1 MEKHPVLYS
10 YRRCPYAMRA
20 RMAIA
25 YSGIQVEQREIV
37 FWDKP
42 DAMLEA
48 SPKGTVPVLILTDG
62 KVIDE
67 SRDIMLWALN
77 NLNSEAQ
84 SNTDHTPQGGIKA
97 WLFNENSLHEKEL
110 NDWIDLCDNEFKP
123 HLDHYKY
130 ADRFP
135 EQSKE
140 SYREQGCEFLIRIE
154 NQLKENSKTGN
165 HVEFGLIENRVSMAD
180 IALFPFVR
188 QFVNVD
194 KEWFSETHYIYV
206 KRWLKQN
213 LESKWFLA
221 IMKNRPVWQPEHQPL
236 WVDEPELTNKAEFT
250 TKANLKSLF

>member
-37 FWDKP
+37 FWEKP
-42 DAMLEA
+42 AAMLEA
-48 SPKGTVPVLILTDG
+48 SPKGTVPVLILSDG
-62 KVIDE
+62 NVIDE

-77 NLNSEAQ
+77 NMNPEAQ

-97 WLFNENSLHEKEL
+97 WLSSESSLFEKEV
-110 NDWIDLCDNEFKP
+110 NYWIDLCDNEFKQ

-140 SYREQGCEFLIRIE
+140 SYREKGCEFLTRIE
-154 NQLKENSKTGN
+154 NQLEKNSKVGN
-165 HVEFGLIENRVSMAD
+165 YAELGLIENRVSMAD

-194 KEWFSETHYIYV
+194 KEWFSEPGYAYV

-213 LESKWFLA
+213 LESGLFAA
-221 IMKNRPVWQPEHQPL
+221 IMKNRPVWQPGHKPL
-236 WVDEPELTNKAEFT
+236 WVDEPELSNKAELT
-250 TKANLKSLF
+250 AKAISEFVL

>member
-42 DAMLEA
+42 VQMLDA
-48 SPKGTVPVLILTDG
+48 SPKGTVPVLILSDG

-77 NLNSEAQ
+77 DMQ
-84 SNTDHTPQGGIKA
+84 QKSNADHTQKGGIKA
-97 WLFNENSLHEKEL
+97 WLFNENSLFEKVL
-110 NDWIDLCDNEFKP
+110 NDWIDLCDNEFKR

-140 SYREQGCEFLIRIE
+140 SYREQGCEFLTRIE
-154 NQLKENSKTGN
+154 NQLEENSQSGN
-165 HVEFGLIENRVSMAD
+165 HAEIGLIENRVSMAD

-194 KEWFSETHYIYV
+194 KEWFSETDYVYV

-213 LESKWFLA
+213 LESKWFTA
-221 IMKNRPVWQPEHQPL
+221 IMKNRPVWQIGQQPL
-236 WVDEPELTNKAEFT
+236 WVDEPDFTNKAEFT
-250 TKANLKSLF
+250 AKANSKCVI

>member
-42 DAMLEA
+42 AEMLEA
-48 SPKGTVPVLILTDG
+48 SPKGTVPVLILSDG
-62 KVIDE
+62 HVIDE

-77 NLNSEAQ
+77 NMNSEAQ
-84 SNTDHTPQGGIKA
+84 KNADHTPQGGINA
-97 WLFNENSLHEKEL
+97 WLFNENSLHEKEV
-110 NDWIDLCDNEFKP
+110 NDWIDLCDNEFKR

-135 EQSKE
+135 EQSKD
-140 SYREQGCEFLIRIE
+140 SYREQGCEFLTLIE
-154 NQLKENSKTGN
+154 NTLKENSTAGN
-165 HVEFGLIENRVSMAD
+165 QTEFGLVDNRISMAD

-194 KEWFSETHYIYV
+194 KKWFSETDYV
-206 KRWLKQN
+206 HVKGWLKQN
-213 LESKWFLA
+213 LESKWFIA
-221 IMKNRPVWQPEHQPL
+221 IIKNRPVWQLGQQPL
-236 WVDEPELTNKAEFT
+236 WVDEPELMNKADFT
-250 TKANLKSLF
+250 AKANLKSLF

>member
-42 DAMLEA
+42 AAMLEA

-62 KVIDE
+62 TVIDE

-77 NLNSEAQ
+77 NTSSEIK
-84 SNTDHTPQGGIKA
+84 SNTDHTPKGGIKA
-97 WLFNENSLHEKEL
+97 WLFNENSLFEKTI
-110 NDWIDLCDNEFKP
+110 NDWIDLCDNEFKQ

-140 SYREQGCEFLIRIE
+140 SYREQGCGFLTMIE
-154 NQLKENSKTGN
+154 NQLEKNSQAGN
-165 HVEFGLIENRVSMAD
+165 QTELGLIENRVSMAD

-194 KEWFSETHYIYV
+194 KEWFSAEDYVYV
-206 KRWLKQN
+206 KRWLNHN
-213 LESKWFLA
+213 LESKWFTA
-221 IMKNRPVWQPEHQPL
+221 IMKNRPVWQPGHEPL
-236 WVDEPELTNKAEFT
+236 WVDEPELSNKAEFT
-250 TKANLKSLF
+250 AKANSKVEL

>member
-20 RMAIA
+20 RMAIV

-42 DAMLEA
+42 IQMLEA
-48 SPKGTVPVLILTDG
+48 SPKGTVPVLILSDG

-77 NLNSEAQ
+77 NMKHTSHTGQ
-84 SNTDHTPQGGIKA
+84 S
-97 WLFNENSLHEKEL
+97 WLFKENSLLEKKV

-135 EQSKE
+135 EQNAE
-140 SYREQGCEFLIRIE
+140 SYRDKGCEFLTSIE
-154 NQLKENSKTGN
+154 KTLEENSKNGN
-165 HVEFGLIENRVSMAD
+165 QVELGLIENSLSMAD

-188 QFVNVD
+188 QFANVD
-194 KEWFSETHYIYV
+194 KEWFSETHYVYV

-213 LESKWFLA
+213 LESECFKA
-221 IMKNRPVWQPEHQPL
+221 VMKNRPVWLPDHQPL
-236 WVDEPELTNKAEFT
+236 WVDEPELSNKADFT
-250 TKANLKSLF
+250 AKAHVK

>member
-37 FWDKP
+37 FWEKP
-42 DAMLEA
+42 AAMLEA
-48 SPKGTVPVLILTDG
+48 SPKGTVPVLILADG

-67 SRDIMLWALN
+67 SRDIMIWALSN
-77 NLNSEAQ
+77 ANSEIK
-84 SNTDHTPQGGIKA
+84 SNADQA
-97 WLFNENSLHEKEL
+97 WLFNENGLLEKAI
-110 NDWIDLCDNEFKP
+110 NDWIDLCDNDFKQ

-140 SYREQGCEFLIRIE
+140 SYRHQGCEFLARIE
-154 NQLKENSKTGN
+154 NTLGDNSRSDN
-165 HVEFGLIENRVSMAD
+165 QSELGLIENRVSMAD
-180 IALFPFVR
+180 IALFPFIR

-194 KEWFSETHYIYV
+194 KDWFSATNYVYV

-213 LESKWFLA
+213 LESKWFVA
-221 IMKNRPVWQPEHQPL
+221 IMKNRPVWQPGHQPL
-236 WVDEPELTNKAEFT
+236 WVDEPNLSNKAEFT
-250 TKANLKSLF
+250 AKASS

>member
-1 MEKHPVLYS
+1 MEKYPVLYS

-37 FWDKP
+37 FWEKP
-42 DAMLEA
+42 AEMLEA

-62 KVIDE
+62 SVIDE

-77 NLNSEAQ
+77 SMSSERKSNSDQ
-84 SNTDHTPQGGIKA
+84 A
-97 WLFNENSLHEKEL
+97 WLFSENSLFDKKV
-110 NDWIDLCDNEFKP
+110 NDWIDLCDNEFKR

-135 EQSKE
+135 EQSKQ
-140 SYREQGCEFLIRIE
+140 SYREQGCKFLTRIE
-154 NQLKENSKTGN
+154 NQLAENSQIGC
-165 HVEFGLIENRVSMAD
+165 HSEFGLIENRVSMAD

-194 KEWFSETHYIYV
+194 KEWFSKADYV
-206 KRWLKQN
+206 HVKPWLKQN
-213 LESKWFLA
+213 IESKWFTA
-221 IMKNRPVWQPEHQPL
+221 IMKNRPVWKAGQQPL

-250 TKANLKSLF
+250 AKANSKFFL